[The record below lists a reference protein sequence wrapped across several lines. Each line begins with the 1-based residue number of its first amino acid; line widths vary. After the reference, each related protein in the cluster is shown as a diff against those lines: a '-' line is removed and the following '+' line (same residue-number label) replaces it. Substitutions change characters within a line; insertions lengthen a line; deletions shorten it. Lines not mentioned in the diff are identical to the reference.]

1 MLGGSFGA
9 SPVPVVEGARRVFHN
24 LEETVAET
32 FPERASAVV
41 IGGGVTGA
49 SVAYHLGRLGWNDVV
64 LLERRQFACGT
75 SWHAAGLVGT
85 MRANESHAR
94 LCEYSM
100 RLIHELEEETGQ
112 STGFRQ
118 VGSLS
123 IAHSEARFEELKR
136 VAAMNNA
143 FGVTRVDMVTVE
155 EIRSLYPLLETEGL
169 IGGSWVAQ
177 DGHASPVDVVT
188 AFIKGARG
196 RGVRCIEGVKVVG
209 IHRDGDRVRGVAT
222 DRGDIQAEFVVNA
235 AGLWSRDLGRLAGV
249 NVPLYACEHYY
260 AHTEKLEDLPA
271 DLPVMRDHDKCAYYR
286 EDAGSLLVGAFEPH
300 ARPLPMASIPEDF
313 CFDELPGHAEE
324 QLMPVLE
331 DAMVRVPML
340 QEVGWRSFFCGPESF
355 TPDDQFH
362 VGEAPELKNFYVACG
377 LNSVGIQTSGGIGK
391 ACAEWMHAG
400 HAPLDLWGNDI
411 RRTYSFQGTRRY
423 LEARVSET
431 LGLLYANHYPYR
443 QYASARDVRHSP
455 IHERLVAQNACFGEV
470 AGWER
475 PNWFAPAGV
484 APRYEYAFGRQNW
497 FEHSAAEHRAA
508 RSGVVVFDQ
517 SSFSKYVI
525 QGKDACEVLQR
536 ICTADVDVSP
546 GRIVYTHW
554 LNERGG
560 IEADLTVTRLAENR
574 YMVVSGAAVTN
585 RDLDWL
591 ARHVPEDA
599 HCSYTDVTS
608 AWAVLGVMGP
618 GSRALLEEVTSEDL
632 SSPSFPFGT
641 AREVEVGCA
650 VARALRVSYVGEL
663 GWELYVPA
671 DQARHAY
678 DVLLAAGDGHG
689 LVPAGM
695 HALDSCRIEKKFLH
709 FGHDIAEEDTPLEAG
724 MRFVCNLEKTI
735 RFIGHDAIAAA
746 LDADRPLKKRMVQFL
761 LEDPDAMLYH
771 HEPIV
776 RDGVTVGYLTS
787 GNYGHTLGGSV
798 GLGYARAEEGIGRD
812 YVAAGRWE
820 IDVGGVRVPAKASLA
835 ALYDPKGERARV

>member
-1 MLGGSFGA
+1 MTQAL
-9 SPVPVVEGARRVFHN
+9 
-24 LEETVAET
+24 
-32 FPERASAVV
+32 PERASAVV

-49 SVAYHLGRLGWNDVV
+49 SVAYHLAKLGWTDVV
-64 LLERRQFACGT
+64 LLERQQFACGT

-85 MRANESHAR
+85 MRASESHAR

-100 RLIHELEEETGQ
+100 RLIDELEEETQQ

-143 FGVTRVDMVTVE
+143 FGVTRVDMVTVD
-155 EIRSLYPLLETEGL
+155 EIRSIYPLLETRGL
-169 IGGSWVAQ
+169 LGGSWVAQ
-177 DGHASPVDVVT
+177 DGHASPVDVVA
-188 AFIKGARG
+188 AFIKGARQ
-196 RGVRCIEGVKVVG
+196 RGVRCLEGVKVLD
-209 IHRDGDRVRGVAT
+209 IHHQNGRVRGVAT
-222 DRGDIQAEFVVNA
+222 DQGDIQAEFVVNA

-260 AHTEKLEDLPA
+260 AHTEKLDDLPA

-286 EDAGSLLVGAFEPH
+286 EDAGSLLVGAFEPN
-300 ARPLPMASIPEDF
+300 ARPLPMEAIAEDF
-313 CFDELPGHAEE
+313 CFDELPGHVEE

-331 DAMVRVPML
+331 EAMIRVPML
-340 QEVGWRSFFCGPESF
+340 QNVGWRSFFCGPESF

-362 VGEAPELKNFYVACG
+362 LGEAPELRNFYVACG

-400 HAPLDLWGNDI
+400 HPPLDLWSNDI
-411 RRTYSFQGTRRY
+411 RRAYPFQGTRRY
-423 LEARVSET
+423 LEERVSET

-443 QYASARDVRHSP
+443 QYETARNVRHSP
-455 IHERLVAQNACFGEV
+455 LHERLVQQNACFGEA

-475 PNWFAPAGV
+475 PNWFAPVGV
-484 APRYEYAFGRQNW
+484 EPRYEYSFGRQNW
-497 FEHSAAEHRAA
+497 FEYSAGEHRAA
-508 RSGVVVFDQ
+508 REGVVVFDQ
-517 SSFSKYVI
+517 SSFSKYLI
-525 QGKDACEVLQR
+525 QGNDACKVLQR
-536 ICTADVDVSP
+536 ICTADVDVAP

-560 IEADLTVTRLAENR
+560 IEADLTVTRLAGNQ
-574 YMVVSGAAVTN
+574 YLVVSGAAVTN

-591 ARHVPEDA
+591 SRNIPDDA
-599 HCSYTDVTS
+599 HCVSTDVTA

-618 GSRALLEEVTSEDL
+618 QSRALLEEITSADL
-632 SSPSFPFGT
+632 SNEAFPFAT
-641 AREVEVGCA
+641 AQQVEIGCV

-663 GWELYVPA
+663 GWELYVPS

-678 DVLLAAGDGHG
+678 SVLLEAGAHRG

-709 FGHDIAEEDTPLEAG
+709 FGHDIADEDTPVEAG
-724 MRFVCNLEKTI
+724 MRFVCHFDKSI
-735 RFIGHDAIAAA
+735 HFIGRDAVSAQ
-746 LDADRPLKKRMVQFL
+746 LDAGGPLKKRLVQFL
-761 LEDPDAMLYH
+761 LQDGQAMLYH
-771 HEPIV
+771 HEPIL
-776 RDGVTVGYLTS
+776 RDGAIVGHLTS

-798 GLGYARAEEGIGRD
+798 GLGYVRCEEGVSRD
-812 YVAAGRWE
+812 FLDSGDWQ
-820 IDVGGVRVPAKASLA
+820 IDVAGVLIPAKASLR
-835 ALYDPKGERARV
+835 ALYDPKGERSKA

>member
-1 MLGGSFGA
+1 MPQA
-9 SPVPVVEGARRVFHN
+9 
-24 LEETVAET
+24 

-49 SVAYHLGRLGWNDVV
+49 SVAYHLAKLGWNDVV
-64 LLERRQFACGT
+64 LLERKQFACGT

-100 RLIHELEEETGQ
+100 RLIDELEQETQQ

-118 VGSLS
+118 VGSLT
-123 IAHSEARFEELKR
+123 IAHSEARFQELKR

-143 FGVTRVDMVTVE
+143 FGVTRVDMVTVD
-155 EIRSLYPLLETEGL
+155 EIRSIYPLLETQGL
-169 IGGSWVAQ
+169 MGGSWVAQ
-177 DGHASPVDVVT
+177 DGHASPVDVVA
-188 AFIKGARG
+188 AFIKGARQ
-196 RGVRCIEGVKVVG
+196 RGALCLEDVKVVD
-209 IHRDGDRVRGVAT
+209 IHHDKGRVSGVAT
-222 DRGDIQAEFVVNA
+222 DRGDIQTEFVVNA

-249 NVPLYACEHYY
+249 NVPLHACEHYY
-260 AHTEKLEDLPA
+260 AHTEKLPDLPS

-286 EDAGSLLVGAFEPH
+286 EDAGSLLVGAFEAN
-300 ARPLPMASIPEDF
+300 ARPLPMSEIPEDF
-313 CFDELPGHAEE
+313 CFDELPGHMEE

-331 DAMVRVPML
+331 DAMIRVPML
-340 QEVGWRSFFCGPESF
+340 QNVGWRSFFCGPESF

-391 ACAEWMHAG
+391 VCAEWMHYG
-400 HAPLDLWGNDI
+400 HAPLDIWGNDI
-411 RRTYSFQGTRRY
+411 RRTYGFQGTQRY
-423 LEARVSET
+423 LEERVSET

-443 QYASARDVRHSP
+443 QYESARNVRHSP
-455 IHERLVAQNACFGEV
+455 IHERLAQQNACFGEA

-475 PNWFAPAGV
+475 PNWFAPEGV
-484 APRYEYAFGRQNW
+484 APRYEYSFGKQNW
-497 FEHSAAEHRAA
+497 FEYSAAEHRAA
-508 RSGVVVFDQ
+508 REGVAIFDQ
-517 SSFSKYVI
+517 SSFSKYLI
-525 QGKDACEVLQR
+525 QGNDACKVLQR
-536 ICTADVDVSP
+536 ICTANIDVAP

-591 ARHVPEDA
+591 SRNIPQDA
-599 HCSYTDVTS
+599 HCFCTDVTA

-618 GSRALLEEVTSEDL
+618 ESRALIEKVTSADL
-632 SSPSFPFGT
+632 SNEAFPFGT
-641 AREVEVGCA
+641 VQPIEIGCA
-650 VARALRVSYVGEL
+650 VGTAVRVSYVGEL

-678 DVLLAAGDGHG
+678 GVILEAGADVG

-709 FGHDIAEEDTPLEAG
+709 FGHDIADEDSPVDAG
-724 MRFVCNLEKTI
+724 VRFVCNFDKAI
-735 RFIGHDAIAAA
+735 HFIGRDAVSAQ
-746 LDADRPLKKRMVQFL
+746 LDGGGPLKKRLLQFL
-761 LEDPDAMLYH
+761 LEDPDAVLYH
-771 HEPIV
+771 HEPIL
-776 RDGVTVGYLTS
+776 RNGTTVGYLSS

-798 GLGYARAEEGIGRD
+798 GLGYVHCEDGVDSD
-812 YVAAGRWE
+812 YIASGNWQ
-820 IDVGGVRVPAKASLA
+820 IDVAGVPITAKASLR
-835 ALYDPKGERARV
+835 ALYDPKGERTKG